1 MKNLS
6 LILIAVGLVTFA
18 SAATIHGRG
27 FGGFHGGGGGF
38 GGGGFDR
45 GGFGGGGFD
54 RGGGGFGGGGFDRGG
69 GGFNRGGFGGGGYG
83 GGGFNRGDGGFGGY
97 RGQLSNEF
105 GAMGA
110 HTGGFSPSQF
120 SGFGTA
126 GGGGFDRGD
135 FGNFRSEAA
144 PSASR
149 LNSFLGL
156 PTDMGMHQAGGF
168 EHAAGFEGSARGL
181 KSSGAEGHEWTG
193 PNGTTIAHGSVGER
207 GAAIGPNGAA
217 AGERGARGTV
227 VEGPNGTTVAHGE
240 AGERGA
246 AVGPNG
252 AAAGSRGARGTAVEG
267 PNGTT
272 VAHGAASGRGAAVG
286 PNGAVAGERGAR
298 GAAVVGP
305 NGSTIAHGEAGARGA
320 AVTRNWSSADMR
332 VQGNYARD
340 HFNYYNSFGHN
351 WWHDHPNAWWGG
363 YAAGIWTAATWSAVN
378 NWFGEAWPPIPY
390 DYGSNVTYQD
400 NNVYL
405 NDEQIAPSADYYQ
418 SAAELAQFGEQANIP
433 SQTPSADSQPD
444 PANAKWLPLGV
455 FNALQPNEKTSD
467 MMFQLAVNKDGI
479 VRGNYYDT
487 SDKNNQLVE
496 GSVDKKTQ
504 RVAWVVDDKKNIIF
518 DTGLYNLTKDE
529 TPVLVHMGKDKTE
542 QWLLVRLKQ
551 QPAGSDNQ

>member
-1 MKNLS
+1 MKINS
-6 LILIAVGLVTFA
+6 RIVIAVALAMFA
-18 SAATIHGRG
+18 SAATTHGRG
-27 FGGFHGGGGGF
+27 FGGFHGGGGF
-38 GGGGFDR
+38 GGGGFGGGSFHGG

-69 GGFNRGGFGGGGYG
+69 GGFDRGGFGGGG
-83 GGGFNRGDGGFGGY
+83 FG
-97 RGQLSNEF
+97 
-105 GAMGA
+105 
-110 HTGGFSPSQF
+110 
-120 SGFGTA
+120 
-126 GGGGFDRGD
+126 GGGGFDRGG
-135 FGNFRSEAA
+135 FGGGGEGFDRSSFSSGGFDRGGGQFGGGSRNEFNNLGFRSGGFSPSEFRGGGASGFNRGDAGDFRSEAA
-144 PSASR
+144 PSADR

-181 KSSGAEGHEWTG
+181 TSSSAAAGQRGGDVHQWTG
-193 PNGTTIAHGSVGER
+193 PNGTTVTHAAAGER
-207 GAAIGPNGAA
+207 GAAVGPNGAA

-252 AAAGSRGARGTAVEG
+252 AAAGERGASGTVAKG
-267 PNGTT
+267 PNGGT
-272 VAHGAASGRGAAVG
+272 VAHGE
-286 PNGAVAGERGAR
+286 AGERGA
-298 GAAVVGP
+298 A
-305 NGSTIAHGEAGARGA
+305 T
-320 AVTRNWSSADMR
+320 TRNWSAADMR

-340 HFNYYNSFGHN
+340 NFNHYNAFDHN
-351 WWHDHPNAWWGG
+351 WWHNYPNAWWGG
-363 YAAGIWTAATWSAVN
+363 YAAGIWTAASWSSLN
-378 NWFGEAWPPIPY
+378 NWFGESWPPIPY

-405 NDEQIAPSADYYQ
+405 NDEPIAPAADYYQ
-418 SAAELAQFGEQANIP
+418 SAAGLAQAGEQANIP
-433 SQTPSADSQPD
+433 NQSPNANSQPD
-444 PANAKWLPLGV
+444 AANAKWLPLGV
-455 FNALQPNEKTSD
+455 FNALRPNEKTSD

-479 VRGNYYDT
+479 IRGNYFNS
-487 SDKNNQLVE
+487 SDNNDQQVD

-504 RVAWVVDDKKNIIF
+504 RVAWVVEDKKNIIF

-551 QPAGSDNQ
+551 KPAGSDSQ